1 MVFPMTAERSDSTAS
16 PPSLSDVLAFVTAI
30 DELSPVR
37 KRDYRSAILRFSGF
51 VAKPIEIIPAD
62 ARHLGHC
69 FTVINHAQHGISLKT
84 LQNIKSNLL
93 GAVLLFQNSRK
104 LDPRKQALSNDWQSL
119 FMFVPD
125 KRCRNGLSRFI
136 HFLSKLKIEPND
148 VNDAVVSKFID
159 SLSQESF
166 LSDKQIRDSH
176 RRTTRL
182 WNEVGQLISA
192 WPNGLLSVP
201 DYRKPRRTYPFSK
214 FPESFQAEVEEHLLW
229 LEDTDPFA
237 PHRPPGRCKP
247 RTIDLRRT
255 QIQLAAGALVQR
267 GRKFVDITALSDLVE
282 VESLKEILR
291 FYLEQHDD
299 EPTSFIHGLAITLV
313 SIGQHWIRLPDKALS
328 EIRHVKRQLGSQAM
342 GMTNKNKQYLRQF
355 DDDEN
360 LKLLLE
366 LPERLMRLAK
376 SQSGERAAITVQKAI
391 VIELLLM
398 VPLRTVNVIALQFGK
413 HLVKP
418 GGNRGTYHLVIPG
431 DEIKNAQPYEV
442 QLPSLL
448 TEYIDAYRDLYQP
461 IITVRGNP
469 YLFPNKTNGHKTQQ
483 TLSQQI
489 KVTVKQHT
497 GLDMTGHLFRHL
509 SGKLYLEANPGQ
521 YETVRQILGHKKLK
535 TTVNFYTGIN
545 TKEATRVFDALILRK
560 RERLSGQPSQ
570 SKKKKRKEKIE

>member
-1 MVFPMTAERSDSTAS
+1 MTAERSDSTVS
-16 PPSLSDVLAFVTAI
+16 PPSLSDVLAFVSAN

-37 KRDYRSAILRFSGF
+37 KRDFRSAILRLSGI
-51 VAKPIEIIPAD
+51 VGKQVEMIPAD

-69 FTVINHAQHGISLKT
+69 FTVINPAQHGISLKT

-104 LDPRKQALSNDWQSL
+104 LVPRKQALSNDWQSL
-119 FMFVPD
+119 FMLVTD

-148 VNDAVVSKFID
+148 VNDEVLSRFVD
-159 SLSQESF
+159 SLSKESF

-182 WNEVGQLISA
+182 WNEVGELISA
-192 WPNGLLSVP
+192 WPNKLLFVP
-201 DYRKPRRTYPFSK
+201 DYRKPRSTYPLSE

-229 LEDTDPFA
+229 LEGTDPFA
-237 PHRPPGRCKP
+237 PHGPPRRCKP
-247 RTIDLRRT
+247 RTIDLRRS
-255 QIQLAAGALVQR
+255 QIQLAASALVQR
-267 GRKFVDITALSDLVE
+267 GREFVEIISLSDLVE
-282 VESLKEILR
+282 VESFKEILR
-291 FYLEQHDD
+291 FYLDQHDD
-299 EPTSFIHGLAITLV
+299 KPTSFIHGLAITLV
-313 SIGQHWIRLPDKALS
+313 SIGQNWLRLPNTALL
-328 EIRHVKRQLGSQAM
+328 EIKQVKRQLGPQAM
-342 GMTNKNKQYLRQF
+342 GMTDKNKQNLRQF
-355 DDDEN
+355 DDDRN

-366 LPERLMRLAK
+366 LPERLMKLAK
-376 SQSGERAAITVQKAI
+376 SQSDKRAAITVQKAI

-398 VPLRTVNVIALQFGK
+398 VPLRMVNVISLQFDK

-431 DEIKNAQPYEV
+431 DETKNEQPYEV

-448 TEYIDAYRDLYQP
+448 TKYIDAYRDLYLSV
-461 IITVRGNP
+461 ITVRGNP

-489 KVTVKQHT
+489 KETVKQYT

-521 YETVRQILGHKKLK
+521 YETVRQILGHKNIK

-545 TKEATRVFDALILRK
+545 TKEATRIFDALVLGERG
-560 RERLSGQPSQ
+560 RLSGLPTH
-570 SKKKKRKEKIE
+570 SKKKSRKEKNK